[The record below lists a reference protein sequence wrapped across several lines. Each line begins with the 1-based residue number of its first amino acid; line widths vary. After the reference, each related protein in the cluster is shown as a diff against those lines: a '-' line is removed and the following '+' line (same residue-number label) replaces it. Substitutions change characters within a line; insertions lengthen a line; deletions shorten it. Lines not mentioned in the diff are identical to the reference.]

1 MLTTFPVMDFVLR
14 LIIRANY
21 HLDHTQPWT
30 LAEGIP
36 TPSLVECISR
46 RMMLEMSHPQSRI
59 YLVNNGSIRFIESP
73 NECSIAKFTGRSIL
87 GELALSTEDSLP
99 IVESFEEELLNETL
113 MSDNFTPQFNELKG
127 SHAKFDRILQHP
139 HLKADFQEIKD
150 LFPEEQRQQET
161 KKESV
166 QQKQHELWNV

>member
-1 MLTTFPVMDFVLR
+1 M
-14 LIIRANY
+14 
-21 HLDHTQPWT
+21 
-30 LAEGIP
+30 
-36 TPSLVECISR
+36 
-46 RMMLEMSHPQSRI
+46 
-59 YLVNNGSIRFIESP
+59 
-73 NECSIAKFTGRSIL
+73 
-87 GELALSTEDSLP
+87 
-99 IVESFEEELLNETL
+99 ESFEEELLNETL

-166 QQKQHELWNV
+166 QQKQHKLWNV